1 MTTQSNLEAVANEAK
16 AWRQHIHQ
24 HPELLFD
31 LPQTAALVADKL
43 KEFGCDEVVSGIAK
57 SGVVAVI
64 KGANGPGK
72 TLGLRCDMDAL
83 PMSEQTNLPYASK
96 IPNMMHACGH
106 DGHTAMLL
114 ATAKCLASQR
124 DFAGT
129 VVLIFQP
136 AEEGG
141 GGARVMIEEG
151 LFERFGIDEVYG
163 MHNEPGLAVGS
174 FATRSGPFMAG
185 GDRFIVTI
193 DGKGGHA
200 ASPHLSHDP
209 IVVAAHMI
217 TALQSVASRFT
228 DPFDP
233 VVLSTTF
240 IEGGNDRALNVI
252 PASAKIGGT
261 IRTMRPDVREAV
273 ERRFREIVTTSAKLF
288 EAEAQIDWR
297 PGYPVVVND
306 PEKTKVAIAVATDVA
321 GNSAVNTN
329 YAQSMGSEDFAY
341 MLQQRPGAIVLVGN
355 GDSANLHHPAYNF
368 NDDAIIHGV
377 KYWLSLVDRQLGQ
390 GVRARDGSARE

>member
-1 MTTQSNLEAVANEAK
+1 
-16 AWRQHIHQ
+16 
-24 HPELLFD
+24 
-31 LPQTAALVADKL
+31 
-43 KEFGCDEVVSGIAK
+43 
-57 SGVVAVI
+57 
-64 KGANGPGK
+64 
-72 TLGLRCDMDAL
+72 
-83 PMSEQTNLPYASK
+83 
-96 IPNMMHACGH
+96 
-106 DGHTAMLL
+106 
-114 ATAKCLASQR
+114 
-124 DFAGT
+124 
-129 VVLIFQP
+129 
-136 AEEGG
+136 
-141 GGARVMIEEG
+141 
-151 LFERFGIDEVYG
+151 
-163 MHNEPGLAVGS
+163 
-174 FATRSGPFMAG
+174 
-185 GDRFIVTI
+185 
-193 DGKGGHA
+193 
-200 ASPHLSHDP
+200 
-209 IVVAAHMI
+209 MI